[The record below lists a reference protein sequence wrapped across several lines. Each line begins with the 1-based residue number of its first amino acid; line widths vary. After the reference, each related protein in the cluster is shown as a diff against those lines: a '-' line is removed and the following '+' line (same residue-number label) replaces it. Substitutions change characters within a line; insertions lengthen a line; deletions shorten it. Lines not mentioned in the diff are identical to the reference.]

1 MKIRDY
7 KKYFDTT
14 TDDLPMKRKTFV
26 NYFSLL
32 GQVEKPIAR
41 LVIPVYIAKQ
51 TLLAILSL
59 CLIYVP

>member
-14 TDDLPMKRKTFV
+14 TDDLASEELKHLV

-32 GQVEKPIAR
+32 GQVESP
-41 LVIPVYIAKQ
+41 LP
-51 TLLAILSL
+51 LGNPCILPNKL
-59 CLIYVP
+59 C